1 MKSIDGYQ
9 VLGLLG
15 RGGTSRVY
23 KVRREHGPV
32 RALKLFDPRAEL
44 EALQGRGEL
53 LARFLDEAHRLAGL
67 KHPNLV
73 RVLAVHEDDPAYY
86 LMEHFCLNL
95 AEMVGEGPSLEEPSR
110 ALGLDQVIAYGRE
123 SLAALEALHQAGL
136 VHGDIKPSN
145 LMLGDEGW
153 VRLGDLGLSHRRGE
167 SLAGP
172 ANLVLG
178 SPAYAAPE
186 QESDPLNVGP
196 RADLYSMG
204 VSLFRLLTG
213 ALPQEGGPAA
223 SSLAPLAD
231 AAWDEF
237 FSRAMAS
244 DPQKRF
250 ASAREMAKGLEGLAD
265 EWKRKREAVCAA
277 WPDPAA
283 LQTPAGNVAVCR
295 SEPQRIR
302 LAEARR
308 ALGLDE
314 LMRPHAWPARR
325 LREDEPGV
333 ARDLDTG
340 LLWQRGCSPQPLTWD
355 QAPAYVRALNL
366 RRLGGRGDWR
376 LPTAP
381 ELISLL
387 EPPQG
392 PDGFCGPAL
401 LDRLAQRLWSADW
414 ATPLAAWYVSL
425 DGGYVGRSD
434 RDCFFMVRAVAG

>member
-1 MKSIDGYQ
+1 MKLIDGYR

-15 RGGTSRVY
+15 RGGMSRVY
-23 KVRREHGPV
+23 KVRQNGGPV
-32 RALKLFDPRAEL
+32 RALKLFHPRAEL
-44 EALQGRGEL
+44 EALQGRDEL

-73 RVLAVHEDDPAYY
+73 RVLAVHEALPAYY
-86 LMEHFCLNL
+86 LMEHFCFSL
-95 AEMVGEGPSLEEPSR
+95 AEMVGEGPRLEDPSR
-110 ALGLDQVIAYGRE
+110 ALGLDRIIEYGRQ
-123 SLAALEALHQAGL
+123 SLAALDVLHRAGL
-136 VHGDIKPSN
+136 VHGDLKPAN

-186 QESDPLNVGP
+186 QENDPLNVGS

-213 ALPQEGGPAA
+213 VLPERGAPEA

-231 AAWDEF
+231 GAWDEF
-237 FSRAMAS
+237 LNRAMAP
-244 DPQKRF
+244 DPDGRF
-250 ASAREMAKGLEGLAD
+250 ASAMEMAQALEGLAD
-265 EWKRKREAVCAA
+265 EWEQRREAVCAA
-277 WPDPAA
+277 WPRSGEPQD
-283 LQTPAGNVAVCR
+283 TSKHAVVPR
-295 SEPQRIR
+295 SEPNCIS
-302 LAEARR
+302 LAEARG
-308 ALGLDE
+308 ALGLDQ
-314 LMRPHAWPARR
+314 LMRPKVWPQRR
-325 LREDEPGV
+325 LQEEEPGV

-366 RRLGGRGDWR
+366 RRLGERGDWR

-381 ELISLL
+381 ELVSLL
-387 EPPQG
+387 GAPQG
-392 PDGFCGPAL
+392 PDGFCGPSL
-401 LDRLAQRLWSADW
+401 LDPLAQRLWSADW
-414 ATPLAAWYVSL
+414 ATPMAAWYVSL
-425 DGGYVGRSD
+425 DGGYVGRAD
-434 RDCFFMVRAVAG
+434 MDCFFMVRAVAG

>member
-1 MKSIDGYQ
+1 MKYIDGHQ

-23 KVRREHGPV
+23 KVRREYGPV
-32 RALKLFDPRAEL
+32 RALKLFDPRSEL
-44 EALQGRGEL
+44 EALQGRDEL

-95 AEMVGEGPSLEEPSR
+95 AELAGEGPRLEDPSR

-186 QESDPLNVGP
+186 QESAPLSAGP

-213 ALPQEGGPAA
+213 TLPQEGGPAA
-223 SSLAPLAD
+223 SALAPLAD
-231 AAWDEF
+231 ASWDDY
-237 FSRAMAS
+237 FSRAMAP

-250 ASAREMAKGLEGLAD
+250 ASAREMAQALEVLAAKW
-265 EWKRKREAVCAA
+265 EQRREAVCAA

-283 LQTPAGNVAVCR
+283 AQAPARGGAVCR
-295 SEPQRIR
+295 SEPQRVR

-308 ALGLDE
+308 ALGLDG
-314 LMRPHAWPARR
+314 LMRPRAWPPRH

-333 ARDLDTG
+333 ARDPDTG

-425 DGGYVGRSD
+425 DGGYVGRAD